1 MYLGD
6 HVCRSNY
13 HLEHLYIHLCYS
25 THSRSLYP
33 ENFEPIMTV
42 LGGGKEM
49 NRKGGRKRKETGRVG
64 RKGRDREDGKKK
76 VEGRQE
82 RER

>member
-1 MYLGD
+1 
-6 HVCRSNY
+6 
-13 HLEHLYIHLCYS
+13 
-25 THSRSLYP
+25 
-33 ENFEPIMTV
+33 MTV